1 MKKMFRTLAA
11 LTLAASLVGCG
22 GGSEGGQAAAGSG
35 AAQGQENARESAG
48 DQADTQKSAAD
59 QADAVDQPNAADQ
72 AGEVTLTIASAMV
85 TEKPEGDLEQEL
97 ADKYMELHPNVK
109 IEFISM
115 PAAEVSKRIVTMAT
129 GDNLPDMFF
138 VPNDFMPQ
146 LYDLEIVADLEGL
159 LGEEWLSGYN
169 PNLLKDA
176 KINGK
181 MMSIPWY
188 ASPYA
193 VIYRTDWFEE
203 LGLEIPETWDEFLEV
218 SKALT
223 RDTDGDGQVDQWA
236 FSMVGSRNNSGEQRF
251 VLFSKSFGADEI
263 YEKEGKWAT
272 DIGTEQFK
280 AGLKY
285 FTDLYTEH
293 GVVPPG
299 PTEVDYSAS
308 MELFTSEQTGMILS
322 GPHSLG
328 FITTTNPGLEGKLG
342 SFVIPRG
349 EAHVSISGIG
359 GYAISESCENKD
371 VAADYMK
378 FITSKE
384 NAIYFGQKT
393 GRMPTR
399 TEASDD
405 PYFSSVLFKGF
416 LEALDYAVDPE
427 TFAQY
432 PALLDTI
439 GEAYSNVLS
448 GVATFDEAYGTLV
461 EKSAALI
468 DAEN

>member
-1 MKKMFRTLAA
+1 
-11 LTLAASLVGCG
+11 
-22 GGSEGGQAAAGSG
+22 
-35 AAQGQENARESAG
+35 
-48 DQADTQKSAAD
+48 
-59 QADAVDQPNAADQ
+59 
-72 AGEVTLTIASAMV
+72 
-85 TEKPEGDLEQEL
+85 
-97 ADKYMELHPNVK
+97 
-109 IEFISM
+109 
-115 PAAEVSKRIVTMAT
+115 
-129 GDNLPDMFF
+129 
-138 VPNDFMPQ
+138 
-146 LYDLEIVADLEGL
+146 
-159 LGEEWLSGYN
+159 
-169 PNLLKDA
+169 
-176 KINGK
+176 
-181 MMSIPWY
+181 MSIPWY

-223 RDTDGDGQVDQWA
+223 RDTDGDGQVDKWA

-416 LEALDYAVDPE
+416 LGALDYAVDPE

-468 DAEN
+468 EAEN